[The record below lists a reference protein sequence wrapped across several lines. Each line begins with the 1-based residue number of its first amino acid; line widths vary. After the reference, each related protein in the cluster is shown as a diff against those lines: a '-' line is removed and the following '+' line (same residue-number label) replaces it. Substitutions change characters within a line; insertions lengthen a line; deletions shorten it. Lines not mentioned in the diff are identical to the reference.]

1 MSNKISS
8 ICLVFKALIIPALI
22 LFIVALIPVISET
35 QILRNNIKGS
45 QVVDEYAV
53 FSKFNVENGAFD
65 NDQNY
70 LDFYQQVSKSNI
82 QYIYV
87 DFREYVGLSKTEE
100 KDYEESERLGEMYR
114 IASVDLHYLKV
125 NKVEV
130 FDEGGKKIN
139 LREDRVVY
147 LLPLSKQN
155 WSDKFRVKAKLY
167 NEKIN
172 IQEDVEIY
180 YYKDRS
186 FDTFDVL
193 HADYTQESPIIRV
206 VNPNIQISYNQS
218 YRGLDI
224 AGTGMSTAL
233 KINISKD
240 GKQDTFKNM
249 KTLLRK
255 SDLEQVLKSEHFVSY
270 DEYLNDQNVR
280 WQKIN
285 FIFMSG
291 SLIVLLA
298 YSFVVLQTFVLY
310 IHSHIDKVLVK
321 TLLGHSRLVIF
332 REIFLKNLAISLIP
346 IIGIVSYVWLSKA
359 ENAWLVSDI
368 CLLFI
373 GIEILILFLIVALV
387 KTDKVYELLKGKEA

>member
-1 MSNKISS
+1 M
-8 ICLVFKALIIPALI
+8 FKALIIPALI